1 MKKIS
6 NLDLNVK
13 IASQIEK
20 IAGSLDDVKKVVTEN
35 KGVIKK
41 ILEAVE
47 RFFAGFGPAGMMD

>member
-6 NLDLNVK
+6 NLDLNVEK

-41 ILEAVE
+41 ILEAIE
-47 RFFAGFGPAGMMD
+47 RFFAWLRSLLG